1 MYDYSIKVLCSFLPS
16 FLYSFNKYL
25 LNIYVSSMV
34 TVMRDEVM
42 DKTVLLLWEF
52 TVSEERVWYT
62 GKLDTVN

>member
-1 MYDYSIKVLCSFLPS
+1 
-16 FLYSFNKYL
+16 
-25 LNIYVSSMV
+25 MV